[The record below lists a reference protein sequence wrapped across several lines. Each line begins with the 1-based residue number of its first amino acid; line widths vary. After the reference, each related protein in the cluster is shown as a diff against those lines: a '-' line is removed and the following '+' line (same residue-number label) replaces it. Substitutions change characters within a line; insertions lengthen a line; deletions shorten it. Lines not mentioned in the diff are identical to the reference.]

1 MPTKITFEKQLARL
15 EEIVSK
21 LEEEQTDLDASVK
34 LFEEGVVL
42 SKELSQKLETVKFKV
57 EELKKKGAEMLTA
70 PFDTELTEDD
80 NAQ

>member
-70 PFDTELTEDD
+70 PFDTELAEDD